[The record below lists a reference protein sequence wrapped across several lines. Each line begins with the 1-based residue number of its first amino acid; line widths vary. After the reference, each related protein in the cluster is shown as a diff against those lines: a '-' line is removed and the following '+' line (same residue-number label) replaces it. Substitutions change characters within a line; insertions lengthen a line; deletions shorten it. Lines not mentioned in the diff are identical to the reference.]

1 MKIEPDYEG
10 TVYLDKDDL
19 PPPIVWKKRI
29 TLGDTLVIV
38 FNALILTAII
48 LK

>member
-1 MKIEPDYEG
+1 MISELSIRVG
-10 TVYLDKDDL
+10 
-19 PPPIVWKKRI
+19 KKRI
-29 TLGDTLVIV
+29 TLGDTLVIS